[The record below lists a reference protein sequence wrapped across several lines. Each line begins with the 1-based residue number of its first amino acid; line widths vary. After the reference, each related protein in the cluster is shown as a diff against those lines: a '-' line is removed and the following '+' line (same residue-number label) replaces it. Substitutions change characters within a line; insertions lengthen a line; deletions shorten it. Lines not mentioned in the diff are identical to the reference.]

1 MNSNDIREVITIAI
15 GAVVTIFIVL
25 ALFTDFFDKSE

>member
-15 GAVVTIFIVL
+15 GAVVIIFIVL
-25 ALFTDFFDKSE
+25 ALFTSFFDKSK